1 MKMPGIFN
9 LSKVMSQLG
18 DIKTSMKKELADIRK
33 KTEQLENE
41 RDKLFSYH
49 LSKDDVLKIVLLNID
64 RAHCEAIERS
74 KECFSYLGY
83 ETVRKDRNG
92 AKIDNFYYSLSSN
105 DSNISWVTRA
115 LGSFGF
121 DNAFQFA
128 FLFAHEKLK
137 EVATEIINGL
147 PDDEWKP
154 KSSISAEEAVARIS
168 VINTELEELNQRADE
183 LLTEAKKAGF
193 SIG

>member
-18 DIKTSMKKELADIRK
+18 DIKTIMKKELADIRK

-41 RDKLFSYH
+41 RDELFSCH
-49 LSKDDVLKIVLLNID
+49 LSKDDVLKLVLLHID
-64 RAHCEAIERS
+64 RAHSEVVARS
-74 KECFSYLGY
+74 RACLSRLGR

-92 AKIDNFYYSLSSN
+92 ARIDNFYYSQSSN
-105 DSNISWVTRA
+105 DANPYWIVSA
-115 LGSFGF
+115 LGSFAF
-121 DNAFQFA
+121 DNTSQFS

-147 PDDEWKP
+147 PDDEWEP
-154 KSSISAEEAVARIS
+154 KSSISAEEAVSRIS
-168 VINTELEELNQRADE
+168 VINAELEELGQRADE
-183 LLTEAKKAGF
+183 LLNEAKKAGF
-193 SIG
+193 SIE